1 MAAAFVSKASL
12 TDFCNVDDDSVVVP
26 KESWYVVAR
35 KYLSCPPPFYGLDT
49 DW

>member
-12 TDFCNVDDDSVVVP
+12 TDFCNVDDDSVVP
-26 KESWYVVAR
+26 KESWVVAR
-35 KYLSCPPPFYGLDT
+35 KYLSCHPPFYGLDT